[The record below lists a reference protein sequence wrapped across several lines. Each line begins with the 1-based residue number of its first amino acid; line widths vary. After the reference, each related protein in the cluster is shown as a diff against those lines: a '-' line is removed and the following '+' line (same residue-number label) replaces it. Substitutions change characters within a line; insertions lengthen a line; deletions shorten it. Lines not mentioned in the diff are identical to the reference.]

1 MFVFLM
7 HEMHDGQGKKYMY
20 ILLKNI
26 LISPLS
32 DSYDVANDQLF
43 VLNTRC
49 DSLRKSLS
57 VCIRESNE
65 SEPCL

>member
-26 LISPLS
+26 LI
-32 DSYDVANDQLF
+32 
-43 VLNTRC
+43 
-49 DSLRKSLS
+49 
-57 VCIRESNE
+57 
-65 SEPCL
+65 